1 MQYVSIHALLYMQRL
16 LQCLHRWSQDRSATL
31 VQIHLTSYF
40 SHGVRYYVNCPLQH
54 LHTILCIAGVCSQC
68 CSKLLCVST
77 CTHVH
82 VLYTHRHYMYMYIH
96 LLEVSKQLHVHV
108 LISIITYMYMYM
120 PIISCHSLN
129 FQQSSPDIII
139 CMCKYISY
147 MAQTGMYCKHSYKG
161 YVSIGSSMSDR
172 RHYALKVSIIP
183 AL

>member
-1 MQYVSIHALLYMQRL
+1 
-16 LQCLHRWSQDRSATL
+16 
-31 VQIHLTSYF
+31 
-40 SHGVRYYVNCPLQH
+40 
-54 LHTILCIAGVCSQC
+54 
-68 CSKLLCVST
+68 
-77 CTHVH
+77 
-82 VLYTHRHYMYMYIH
+82 MYMYIH

-108 LISIITYMYMYM
+108 LISIITYMYM